1 MDTGNGN
8 ENGNK
13 LIPGAELTEAH
24 AQFVNPTQVPV
35 TAVRIDTTFKNQ
47 DNLQK
52 AIPVSYN
59 ALSIPGTLD
68 GAAQFVNP
76 ENKFPSA
83 PQENQKT
90 LQNNA
95 EQWIQNA
102 YGPSKDP
109 TAIDPS
115 KLKDLVGKSYAQT
128 LLYLN
133 LTKQIIKGQLKNNTD
148 DTTLTDLQGKID
160 KSIKELELSTE
171 AKQKLQVNPI
181 SEDSSVTISEL
192 LLEIAGLGMAA
203 AAAGGKRRS
212 KKSKKRRGK
221 SKKRRTRRH

>member
-1 MDTGNGN
+1 MNSEN
-8 ENGNK
+8 ENDQ
-13 LIPGAELTEAH
+13 ITETVAELTPGAK
-24 AQFVNPTQVPV
+24 AAFA
-35 TAVRIDTTFKNQ
+35 TAVPIAKVEKGDQ
-47 DNLQK
+47 LQNSK
-52 AIPVSYN
+52 PETQAVLVADQYN
-59 ALSIPGTLD
+59 PLAIPGTD
-68 GAAQFVNP
+68 GDNPFVN
-76 ENKFPSA
+76 EKLKFPSA
-83 PQENQKT
+83 PPQNQET
-90 LQNNA
+90 PQNND
-95 EQWIQNA
+95 A

-133 LTKQIIKGQLKNNTD
+133 LTKQIIKGQLVNNTD
-148 DTTLTDLQGKID
+148 DTTLIDLQTKID
-160 KSIKELELSTE
+160 KSIKELKLSDE
-171 AKQKLQVNPI
+171 ASATLKVNPI

>member
-1 MDTGNGN
+1 MNSEN
-8 ENGNK
+8 ENGNEP
-13 LIPGAELTEAH
+13 IHETNAELTPGAT
-24 AQFVNPTQVPV
+24 AGA
-35 TAVRIDTTFKNQ
+35 TAVPIAIAKVDITNQ
-47 DNLQK
+47 DNL
-52 AIPVSYN
+52 S
-59 ALSIPGTLD
+59 
-68 GAAQFVNP
+68 NP
-76 ENKFPSA
+76 ELQANLIADSSAQLNANPIPSA
-83 PQENQKT
+83 PITEHSKNFPLPSQGTPENNT
-90 LQNNA
+90 R
-95 EQWIQNA
+95 EQWMNSA
-102 YGPSKDP
+102 YKDP

-148 DTTLTDLQGKID
+148 DTTLIDLQTKID
-160 KSIKELELSTE
+160 KSIKELKLSDE
-171 AKQKLQVNPI
+171 ASATLKVNPI

>member
-8 ENGNK
+8 GNEP
-13 LIPGAELTEAH
+13 IHETNAELTPGGKAAFATQ
-24 AQFVNPTQVPV
+24 AQFATAVPV
-35 TAVRIDTTFKNQ
+35 PVPIANVDISDKSNNVNTD
-47 DNLQK
+47 LQ
-52 AIPVSYN
+52 ATLVANPL
-59 ALSIPGTLD
+59 AIPGTTYGD
-68 GAAQFVNP
+68 NDQ
-76 ENKFPSA
+76 KKIPSA
-83 PQENQKT
+83 PP
-90 LQNNA
+90 QNNIA
-95 EQWIQNA
+95 DQWRTDA

-133 LTKQIIKGQLKNNTD
+133 LTKQIIKSQLVNNTD
-148 DTTLTDLQGKID
+148 DTTLIDLQTKID
-160 KSIKELELSTE
+160 KSIKELKLSDE
-171 AKQKLQVNPI
+171 ASATLKVNPI

-203 AAAGGKRRS
+203 AAAGGKRKS